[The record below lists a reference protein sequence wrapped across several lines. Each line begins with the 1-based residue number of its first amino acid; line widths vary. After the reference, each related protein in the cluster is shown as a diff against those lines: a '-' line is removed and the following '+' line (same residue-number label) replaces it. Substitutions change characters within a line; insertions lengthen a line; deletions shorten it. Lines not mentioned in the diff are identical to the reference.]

1 MGSRRVIG
9 GALFAAVAILAG
21 CNRDSSVASTF
32 SPATARSLD
41 VQDLVTSAALA
52 GTEGVR
58 RDASPPSP
66 NGGPT
71 VTASG
76 NQVVVNGGTLS
87 VTLQAASPFS
97 AVYLF
102 VGGKTLGVAGEGP
115 GGIGG
120 FYELHPAAAETSD
133 TVLLTFP
140 QSIPLSE
147 FNLQFAVAS
156 PSGAVGPYAGLAA
169 TAIVVGTGDVQVTL
183 SWDGDSDVDLH
194 VVDPAGEEIFYAH
207 PQSASGGVLDLDSNA
222 GCALD
227 HKRNE
232 NITWPVGRAP
242 RGRYT
247 VRVDYWDAC
256 GVGQT
261 NYTVRINNGG
271 AGQIFSGSFTGP
283 GDQGASGSGRTITT
297 FERQT
302 GPTAS
307 TTAAAAS
314 IAAAPVAAKRGSGTS
329 PVKR

>member
-1 MGSRRVIG
+1 MHPRRLIG
-9 GALFAAVAILAG
+9 TVLFAAVAVMAG

-32 SPATARSLD
+32 SPAAARSLD
-41 VQDLVTSAALA
+41 VQDVVTSAALA
-52 GTEGVR
+52 GAPGVR

-66 NGGPT
+66 SGGPA

-76 NQVVVNGGTLS
+76 NQIVVNGGTLS

-97 AVYLF
+97 TVYMF
-102 VGGKTLGVAGEGP
+102 IGGKTLGVAGEGA
-115 GGIGG
+115 GGVGG
-120 FYELHPAAAETSD
+120 FYELHPASAETAD
-133 TVLLTFP
+133 TLLLTFP
-140 QSIPLSE
+140 QTIPLSE

-156 PSGAVGPYAGLAA
+156 PSGAVGPYTGLTAS
-169 TAIVVGTGDVQVTL
+169 AIVVGTGDVQVTL

-194 VVDPAGEEIFYAH
+194 VIDPAGEEVFYAH

-222 GCALD
+222 GCVLD

-261 NYTVRINNGG
+261 TYTVRINNGG
-271 AGQIFSGSFTGP
+271 SGQIFTGSFTGP
-283 GDQGASGSGRTITT
+283 GDQGGSGSGRTITT

-302 GPTAS
+302 GPAALTSAAS
-307 TTAAAAS
+307 TAVNTGKA
-314 IAAAPVAAKRGSGTS
+314 TS
-329 PVKR
+329 RVKQ